1 MEPYFHEDSFLC
13 YEFTSV
19 NNVRFINEA
28 FTLLTALE
36 DEERN
41 SWEMVPESEQ
51 YFTTRPIGGNRPV
64 PTFDLAIMISDLT
77 TKLISH
83 GFIPLAEPDFVKNS
97 TFRSYRSIIQ
107 NASCFVYHNFA
118 IFLYAENDRITYLWF
133 DSFASEIEMT
143 TDNSGIINFLYAIGV
158 DLQMVLVDWYEKRII
173 DLTQKDVIADYL
185 ATLKS

>member
-1 MEPYFHEDSFLC
+1 MEPYFYEDSFLC
-13 YEFTSV
+13 YEFTSI

-36 DEERN
+36 DDERN

-64 PTFDLAIMISDLT
+64 PAFDLAITITDLT
-77 TKLISH
+77 TKLINH
-83 GFIPLAEPDFVKNS
+83 GFIPLAQPDFVKNS
-97 TFRSYRSIIQ
+97 PFKPYRNLIQ
-107 NASCFVYHNFA
+107 KASCFTYHNFA
-118 IFLYAENDRITYLWF
+118 IFLYAENDCITYLWF
-133 DSFASEIEMT
+133 DSFDAEIEMT
-143 TDNSGIINFLYAIGV
+143 TDNSGIIDFLYAIGI